1 MSSGVFENV
10 SYELNNGTI
19 LSCRVQPET
28 KTLTLNSVVNEPP
41 AGAPVAGYG
50 SVRISGGNRQIGI
63 KARSVTIKF
72 TATKAGYKEGSS
84 IRLPIFQKTVWE
96 GIAKGQTG
104 TYQTVAC
111 VVTSVP
117 KNEILN

>member
-10 SYELNNGTI
+10 NYELNNGTI
-19 LSCRVQPET
+19 LTCRVQPET
-28 KTLTLNSVVNEPP
+28 KSLTLGGVANDPP
-41 AGAPVAGYG
+41 AGTPVNGYG

-84 IRLPIFQKTVWE
+84 IRLPVFDPAVWAQY
-96 GIAKGQTG
+96 AKGQTG

-111 VVTSVP
+111 VCTSVP
-117 KNEILN
+117 KPEIAN

>member
-10 SYELNNGTI
+10 NYELDNGTI
-19 LSCRVQPET
+19 LTCRVQPET
-28 KTLTLNSVVNEPP
+28 QELVIDGTTNAPP
-41 AGAPVAGYG
+41 TGTPTAGLG

-84 IRLPIFQKTVWE
+84 IRLPIFSKSVWD

-104 TYQTVAC
+104 TYLTVAC
-111 VVTSVP
+111 VVTSAP
-117 KNEILN
+117 KPEIRN

>member
-10 SYELNNGTI
+10 NYKLDNGKI
-19 LSCRVQPET
+19 LTCRVQPET
-28 KTLTLNSVVNEPP
+28 KGLNIASKENTPP
-41 AGAPVAGYG
+41 AGTPEAGYG

-84 IRLPIFQKTVWE
+84 IRLPVFDPAVWADY
-96 GIAKGQTG
+96 AKGATG
-104 TYQTVAC
+104 TYNGTAC
-111 VVTSVP
+111 VVTSTP
-117 KNEILN
+117 KPEIRN

>member
-1 MSSGVFENV
+1 MSAGVFENV
-10 SYELNNGTI
+10 AYELNNGTI

-28 KTLTLNSVVNEPP
+28 KDLTLDGKKNDPP
-41 AGAPVAGYG
+41 TGAIVAGYG

-72 TATKAGYKEGSS
+72 TAAKAGYKEGQS
-84 IRLPIFQKTVWE
+84 IRLPIFSKTIWE

-104 TYQTVAC
+104 TYQGAAC
-111 VVTSVP
+111 VVSSVP
-117 KNEILN
+117 KPEILN